1 MHRRWVPPLCAAVS
15 ALMTAGAGAERVPE
29 KLGVSESVHR
39 PESHWTF
46 YLDYSLSDFHGRYVL
61 LDIVAT
67 RARLLARLE
76 ARVVQE

>member
-1 MHRRWVPPLCAAVS
+1 MHRRWVPPLCAAVL
-15 ALMTAGAGAERVPE
+15 ALMAAGEGAERAPE
-29 KLGVSESVHR
+29 TLGVSESVHR
-39 PESHWTF
+39 PEPRWTF
-46 YLDYSLSDFHGRYVL
+46 DLDSSLSDFHGRYVL